1 MQNTNTL
8 KNVVNFNSA
17 ENSVQLYIDLA
28 HKNLTVNN
36 SKIESITMYA
46 DAECA
51 GDLAVNWEAADDA
64 DYVHNS
70 VLIMRDNAD
79 TNSNT
84 QTMQEFYWESAFDA
98 QLADIL
104 LDAGFSKQAVADV
117 SGSEWGM
124 QDAGRASY
132 DAFEIAAEMLA
143 LHNIK
148 QVA

>member
-70 VLIMRDNAD
+70 SPLCVGGRGGLGQGAARDVE
-79 TNSNT
+79 SN
-84 QTMQEFYWESAFDA
+84 
-98 QLADIL
+98 L
-104 LDAGFSKQAVADV
+104 
-117 SGSEWGM
+117 
-124 QDAGRASY
+124 
-132 DAFEIAAEMLA
+132 
-143 LHNIK
+143 
-148 QVA
+148 

>member
-1 MQNTNTL
+1 MQNTNNT
-8 KNVVNFNSA
+8 KIKTVTTI
-17 ENSVQLYIDLA
+17 ENDSVQLHIDLA

-51 GDLAVNWEAADDA
+51 GDLAVNWEEEDDSN
-64 DYVHNS
+64 YVHNS
-70 VLIMRDNAD
+70 SMLMRDNAD

-84 QTMQEFYWESAFDA
+84 QTMQEFYWEDAF
-98 QLADIL
+98 ADTLNNIL
-104 LDAGFSKQAVADV
+104 LENGFSKQAVADV
-117 SGSEWGM
+117 STSEWGM

>member
-1 MQNTNTL
+1 MQNINKL
-8 KNVVNFNSA
+8 KNVLNFNSA

-28 HKNLTVNN
+28 QQNLTVNN

-46 DAECA
+46 DEYCA
-51 GDLAVNWEAADDA
+51 GDLAVNWESADDA

-70 VLIMRDNAD
+70 SMLMRDNAD

-84 QTMQEFYWESAFDA
+84 QTMQQFYWEDAF
-98 QLADIL
+98 ADTLQNIL
-104 LDAGFSKQAVADV
+104 FENGFSKQAIADV
-117 SGSEWGM
+117 STSEWGM

-143 LHNIK
+143 MFNVK